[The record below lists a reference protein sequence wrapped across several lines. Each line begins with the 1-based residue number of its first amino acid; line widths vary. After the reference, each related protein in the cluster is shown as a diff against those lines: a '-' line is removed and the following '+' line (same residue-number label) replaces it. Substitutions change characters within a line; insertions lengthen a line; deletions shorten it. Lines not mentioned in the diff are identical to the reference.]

1 MSHISR
7 VFINGNSQ
15 AVRIPQELRLA
26 SKRVQISRTDSG
38 DLLIH
43 PLPELRGNAIL
54 QALTGFDAEF
64 ISALEAD
71 NHQADPV
78 QESEGF

>member
-43 PLPELRGNAIL
+43 PLPEQRGTAIL
-54 QALTGFDAEF
+54 QALAGFDDEF

-71 NHQADPV
+71 RLQAEPV
-78 QESEGF
+78 QEREGL

>member
-43 PLPELRGNAIL
+43 PLPEQRGTAIL
-54 QALTGFDAEF
+54 QALADFDDEF

-71 NHQADPV
+71 RLQAEPV
-78 QESEGF
+78 QDREGL